1 MEIVF
6 FDQSV
11 ENFLASLEKPAIAKT
26 LRTLDLLEKFGN
38 HLGMPHSKK
47 IGEDLFELR
56 IRGKEEVR
64 IFYCFHKNSAYLLHG
79 IIKKS
84 NTIPRKAISLAK
96 RKIKA
101 LA

>member
-1 MEIVF
+1 MEIIF

-11 ENFLASLEKPAIAKT
+11 EDFLASLKKPVIAKI

-38 HLGMPHSKK
+38 KLGMPHSKK
-47 IGEDLFELR
+47 IEKDLFELR